1 MITGQRHVAG
11 QDVAVGQGDEA
22 VVRLGVLIAGEPLRL
37 KPSTDCKVLQLIQ

>member
-1 MITGQRHVAG
+1 MITGQRNVAG
-11 QDVAVGQGDEA
+11 QDVAVRQGDEA